1 MTDEDDEPGPDFG
14 DAIDLWRT
22 TAHRAMEE
30 TGRDENAAFILMC
43 GWYDN
48 DPELAAACES
58 VNRLIEL
65 TNQMEKTMPKEV
77 REMRAIIGIGPR
89 LKLIQGGKA

>member
-1 MTDEDDEPGPDFG
+1 MSDQHDEPTADFG
-14 DAIDLWRT
+14 AAIDLWRT

-30 TGRDENAAFILMC
+30 SGRDEIAAFILMR
-43 GWYDN
+43 GWCDS
-48 DPELAAACES
+48 DPELAAACDK

-65 TNQMEKTMPKEV
+65 MNKLETVMPKEV
-77 REMRAIIGIGPR
+77 REMRGIIGVGPR

>member
-1 MTDEDDEPGPDFG
+1 MSDEHDEPSPDFG

-30 TGRDENAAFILMC
+30 SGRDEDAAFILMC
-43 GWYDN
+43 SWYDR
-48 DPELAAACES
+48 DPTLAAACQK

-77 REMRAIIGIGPR
+77 REVRAIIGIGPR

>member
-1 MTDEDDEPGPDFG
+1 MSDQHDEPTTDFG
-14 DAIDLWRT
+14 AAVTLWRA

-30 TGRDENAAFILMC
+30 TGRDEIAAFILMR
-43 GWYDN
+43 GWCDS
-48 DPELAAACES
+48 DPELAAACDT